1 MEVLALSLYSVSF
14 LNHDIYHFSLVE
26 SKSNAGPHRII
37 LNKDVERRF

>member
-26 SKSNAGPHRII
+26 SKSNAGPRRII
-37 LNKDVERRF
+37 VSKGGERRF